1 MGRIQ
6 DKMHVTKHKHNK
18 IWIFVPVICI
28 LFVLLF
34 ALHSRQGQTAQS
46 AENGRQVVML
56 YMVGSNLESERGL
69 ASADIKEIQESGFD
83 ESHLQIIICTGG
95 AAYWWNDS
103 ISPDECAVY
112 EVHGD
117 SGLNKVTV
125 LDTDNLAE
133 AASIT
138 AFTDF
143 VYENYEADSYS
154 MILWD
159 HGGGAVIGYGGDEN
173 HSYDMLSLYE
183 LDEAFADSRLIKEGE
198 KLEWIGF
205 DACLMGM
212 LEVANTCAPYAGY
225 LVASEGMALD
235 EGWNYNFLSRICDS
249 NDFSGEAVG
258 REIVKSYG
266 EYYTESE
273 TYKPEYTLAC
283 LDLSQTERV
292 IDKLEGFVSVAEPDL
307 KGGSYS
313 ALAKER
319 DQTKAFG
326 ITDTST
332 NYDIV
337 DLYDLAEQFEGLYPK
352 EAAELQEAVGKMVI
366 CEETNVEDA
375 HGIAIYF
382 PYNNKE
388 NVTEWLD
395 EYSRIG
401 FSDTYVE
408 FVKRFSET
416 LTGDSLTLWNMSEME
431 VLKDGENEYSISLM
445 PEQTEHYA
453 HTTFSIWES
462 AKEWKED
469 CYVMWISS
477 SATVLDENNTVHVT
491 EKRKRFILCDDA
503 GHSTDCSAVELER
516 TESYVVYGISL
527 YLSWVEESETGG
539 EPEYETGW
547 ATVYVRVDAE
557 NPEGVIIG
565 IYEGTGFD
573 IVPGRVSCEL
583 EQGVE
588 INPFAFVRQIT
599 FDEDGR
605 VVPFEEWE
613 AHPTAFE
620 GFKLE
625 GNLSVTMVDIEE
637 DAELLRIFLIS
648 DTQGNKH
655 AINYKG
661 VER

>member
-1 MGRIQ
+1 
-6 DKMHVTKHKHNK
+6 MHVTKGKYNK
-18 IWIFVPVICI
+18 IWMFLLAACI
-28 LFVLLF
+28 LFILLF
-34 ALHSRQGQTAQS
+34 VLHVGQEAPSAQ
-46 AENGRQVVML
+46 NGKQVLML

-83 ESHLQIIICTGG
+83 EENFQILICTGG

-117 SGLNKVTV
+117 SGLSKVTV
-125 LDTDNLAE
+125 LDTDNMAE
-133 AASIT
+133 TASLT
-138 AFTDF
+138 AFMDF

-154 MILWD
+154 MILWN

-183 LDEAFADSRLIKEGE
+183 LDEAFADARLIREGK

-235 EGWNYNFLSRICDS
+235 DGWNYSFLTRICNS
-249 NDFSGEAVG
+249 NVFSKEAVG

-266 EYYTESE
+266 EYYTESK
-273 TYKPEYTLAC
+273 TYMPDYTLAC
-283 LDLSQTERV
+283 LDLSKTEQV
-292 IDKLEGFVSVAEPDL
+292 VDKLESFILVAEPDL
-307 KGGSYS
+307 KDGMYS
-313 ALAKER
+313 VLAKER

-326 ITDTST
+326 IADTST

-337 DLYDLAEQFEGLYPK
+337 DLYHLAERFAKIYPK
-352 EAAELQEAVGKMVI
+352 EATELQEAVEEMVI
-366 CEETNVEDA
+366 CEETNVADA

-401 FSDTYVE
+401 FSETYVD
-408 FVKRFSET
+408 FVKRFSEI
-416 LTGDSLTLWNMSEME
+416 LTGNSLAVWNMSDME
-431 VLKDGENEYSISLM
+431 VIKDEEKEYSISLT
-445 PEQTEHYA
+445 PEQVKNYA
-453 HTTFSIWES
+453 HATFGIWES

-469 CYVMWISS
+469 CYVMWLSS
-477 SATVLDENNTVHVT
+477 SDAVLDEKNTVQVT
-491 EKRKRFILCDDA
+491 ENGKHFILSDDA
-503 GHSTDCSAVELER
+503 GHHADCSAVELER
-516 TESYVVYGISL
+516 TKNYAVYGISL
-527 YLSWVEESETGG
+527 YLSWIEEGENGEESK
-539 EPEYETGW
+539 YETGW

-557 NPEGVIIG
+557 NPEGVITG
-565 IYEGTGFD
+565 IYEDPGFD
-573 IVPGRVSCEL
+573 MVPGRVSCEL

-605 VVPFEEWE
+605 VVPFEEWKSYS
-613 AHPTAFE
+613 TAFD

-625 GNLSVTMVDIEE
+625 GNLSVTMVDIE

-648 DTQGNKH
+648 DTQGNRH
-655 AINYKG
+655 AINYI
-661 VER
+661 E